1 MVDFNEMVQLAE
13 LLMEDW
19 HLYDEAATILRW
31 ARELFP
37 DETVAT
43 RLLVEALTKSGQ
55 EDEARK
61 LSNELPPSDDPDDL
75 VTHAL
80 AQAAAFDHSKAL
92 ELIDRA
98 IALAP
103 DEERLYGRRGLIRF
117 NNGNYDEAALDL
129 VRSLVVG
136 WWIPTPDPDFE
147 PLLRGFKKI
156 RSEVPGDPLAFK
168 LIDVWAKL
176 ARKKPRSAK
185 LLLAKIE
192 DPHWAVEALR
202 AVANEKPERAQKK
215 HVKAALAGAPD
226 EVPLLIRL
234 SRLERDDP
242 GIHEELV
249 RLAPRWQDAHVDAA
263 QCYERAKQLDKALEH
278 ANLAVE
284 KHPHAYN
291 PLKTRAEVLEKRGQL
306 QEALNDLDELV
317 ELYDDEEAPDG
328 SDWDGELWREELNTL
343 RCQRARVRQKLR
355 DLDGAKADFDLACSL
370 SGDHSCWPFFDRAR
384 FYMVIGE
391 RDKALA
397 DLDRGLAKVEWP
409 EALAMRAR
417 LREKMGD
424 KDGAAKD
431 MKRRDELMKMR
442 QARRKATGKKKKKKK
457 SS

>member
-1 MVDFNEMVQLAE
+1 MPDFNEMVRLAE

-19 HLYDEAATILRW
+19 HLHDEAATILRW

-37 DETVAT
+37 EETQAT

-80 AQAAAFDHSKAL
+80 AQAAAFDHGKAL

-103 DEERLYGRRGLIRF
+103 DEERLYARRGLIRF
-117 NNGNYDEAALDL
+117 NNGNYDEAANDL

-136 WWIPTPDPDFE
+136 WWVPTPDNDFE

-176 ARKKPRSAK
+176 SRKKPRAAK
-185 LLLAKIE
+185 GLLAKIT
-192 DPHWAVEALR
+192 DSHWTVYALR
-202 AVANEKPERAQKK
+202 AVSAEKQERAQSKNIR
-215 HVKAALAGAPD
+215 AALTKAPD
-226 EVPLLIRL
+226 EVPLLIRM
-234 SRLERDDP
+234 SRLDRDDP
-242 GIHEELV
+242 KIHEEIV
-249 RLAPRWQDAHVDAA
+249 RLAPNWQDSHVDAA
-263 QCYERAKQLDKALEH
+263 ACYERSKDYDKALEH
-278 ANLAVE
+278 ANAAVD

-291 PLKTRAEVLEKRGQL
+291 ALKMRAEVREKRGELQL
-306 QEALNDLDELV
+306 ALNDLDELV
-317 ELYDDEEAPDG
+317 ELYDDEEEPDE

-355 DLDGAKADFDLACSL
+355 DLEGAKADLDLACSL
-370 SGDHSCWPFFDRAR
+370 TGDHSCWPFFDRAR
-384 FYMVIGE
+384 FYIVTGE
-391 RDKALA
+391 RQKALA
-397 DLDRGLAKVEWP
+397 DLDRGLSKVEWP
-409 EALAMRAR
+409 EALGMRAR

-424 KDGAAKD
+424 REGAAKD
-431 MKRRDELMKMR
+431 KKRRDELMKMR
-442 QARRKATGKKKKKKK
+442 QAARRRSPSKKKKK
-457 SS
+457 

>member
-1 MVDFNEMVQLAE
+1 MVDFTEMVRLAE

-37 DETVAT
+37 DETVGT

-61 LSNELPPSDDPDDL
+61 LSNEIPPSDDPEDL

-80 AQAAAFDHSKAL
+80 AQAAAFDHAKAL

-117 NNGNYDEAALDL
+117 NNGNYDEAANDL

-168 LIDVWAKL
+168 LIDIWAKL
-176 ARKKPRSAK
+176 CRKKPRAAK
-185 LLLAKIE
+185 SLLAKITE
-192 DPHWAVEALR
+192 RHWAVDALR
-202 AVANEKPERAQKK
+202 AVAAEKQERTQRKYI
-215 HVKAALAGAPD
+215 KAALAAAPN
-226 EVPLLIRL
+226 ELPLLIRF
-234 SRLERDDP
+234 SRIDRDDTAV
-242 GIHEELV
+242 HEEIV
-249 RLAPRWQDAHVDAA
+249 KLAPLWQDAHVDAA
-263 QCYERAKQLDKALEH
+263 SAYLRGEQIDKALEH
-278 ANLAVE
+278 ANAAVE
-284 KHPHAYN
+284 KYPHGYN
-291 PLKTRAEVLEKRGQL
+291 ALKIRAEVYEKKGDL
-306 QEALNDLDELV
+306 QAALTDFDELV
-317 ELYDDEEAPDG
+317 DLYDDEEEPDD
-328 SDWDGELWREELNTL
+328 SDWDAELWREELNTL
-343 RCQRARVRQKLR
+343 RCARARVRQKLR
-355 DLDGAKADFDLACSL
+355 DLEGAKADLDLACSL

-384 FYMVIGE
+384 FYMVVGE
-391 RDKALA
+391 REKALA
-397 DLDRGLAKVEWP
+397 DLDRGLSKIEWP
-409 EALAMRAR
+409 EALGMRAR

-424 KDGAAKD
+424 KEGAAKD
-431 MKRRDELMKMR
+431 KKRRDELMKIR
-442 QARRKATGKKKKKKK
+442 QAANRARTKKKKKKK
-457 SS
+457 SE